1 MGPNG
6 SGKSTLANVLLGNP
20 AYEVTAGSIRFH
32 GEDVTSWP
40 TDVRGKAGLFLAFQ
54 DPEAIG
60 GVPVIQFLRQ
70 ALSARRGMDLS
81 VLEVRLMMME
91 WMEKLGMD
99 PAFGERHL
107 NEGFS
112 GGEKKR
118 NEILQMAILEPEL
131 AVLDETDSGLDVDA
145 LRTVAR
151 GVRTVR
157 AARPE
162 TRGAGHQPLPAHARG
177 ARGRPGPP
185 AGRRGDRRGGRAGA
199 RPAGSRSRGT
209 THGGADP
216 ARPASLTLPRWR
228 RTSLCSPARSTADP
242 ITYLDSAA
250 SSQRPTAVLDAMR
263 EYDETTH
270 ANVHRGVYAIA
281 EEATRRFEAARVNV
295 GRFIGA
301 PDPAREIVFT
311 KNATE
316 ALNLVAHA
324 WGRTHLQRGDVVVLT
339 EMEHHAN
346 IVPWHMLAAERGI
359 ELRWLPIDDDGFLV
373 LDDLDRV
380 LDGRQAAR
388 GHLHVQRARHPHPDG
403 RPSQRPPTPPAPWW
417 SPTPASRCP
426 TCRPTWPALGVDFL
440 AFSAHKM
447 LGPTGIG
454 VLWGRAELLDDLPP
468 FLGGGEMILD
478 VRKDGF
484 TPNEV
489 PWRFEAGT
497 PPITEAIGLGAAVD
511 YLRAVGMDAV
521 REHEMALTDYAL
533 GALRERFG
541 DGIRIFGPTG
551 SAERGGVMSFAFGD
565 LHPHDISQIL
575 DEYGVCVRA
584 GHHCAKPLMRRLG
597 VTATARASFALYN
610 DEADV
615 DTLVEALDAAAKFFA
630 MNRHR

>member
-1 MGPNG
+1 VAEL
-6 SGKSTLANVLLGNP
+6 T
-20 AYEVTAGSIRFH
+20 R
-32 GEDVTSWP
+32 
-40 TDVRGKAGLFLAFQ
+40 
-54 DPEAIG
+54 
-60 GVPVIQFLRQ
+60 
-70 ALSARRGMDLS
+70 ARIDAASVAKDFPLLS
-81 VLEVRLMMME
+81 VEV
-91 WMEKLGMD
+91 
-99 PAFGERHL
+99 H
-107 NEGFS
+107 
-112 GGEKKR
+112 
-118 NEILQMAILEPEL
+118 
-131 AVLDETDSGLDVDA
+131 
-145 LRTVAR
+145 
-151 GVRTVR
+151 
-157 AARPE
+157 
-162 TRGAGHQPLPAHARG
+162 
-177 ARGRPGPP
+177 GR
-185 AGRRGDRRGGRAGA
+185 
-199 RPAGSRSRGT
+199 
-209 THGGADP
+209 
-216 ARPASLTLPRWR
+216 
-228 RTSLCSPARSTADP
+228 P

-270 ANVHRGVYAIA
+270 ANVHRGVYSIA

-359 ELRWLPIDDDGFLV
+359 ELRWVPIDDDGFLV
-373 LDDLDRV
+373 LDDLDRILEDAKV
-380 LDGRQAAR
+380 LAVTCMSNVLGTLTPMAALAAAAHAA
-388 GHLHVQRARHPHPDG
+388 GAIVVADACQSVPHL
-403 RPSQRPPTPPAPWW
+403 PTDVV
-417 SPTPASRCP
+417 
-426 TCRPTWPALGVDFL
+426 ALGVDFL

-454 VLWGRAELLDDLPP
+454 VLWGRAELLAGLPP

-484 TPNEV
+484 TPNDI

-521 REHEMALTDYAL
+521 REHEMALTGYAL
-533 GALRERFG
+533 DALHERFG
-541 DGIRIFGPTG
+541 DGIRIFGPAG
-551 SAERGGVMSFAFGD
+551 CAERGGVVSFALGD

-597 VTATARASFALYN
+597 VAATARASFAIYN
-610 DEADV
+610 DEDDV
-615 DTLVEALDAAAKFFA
+615 DALVEALDAAARFFE
-630 MNRHR
+630 